1 MKNKKRP
8 IRCNHHFEKDD
19 TTSSGEFICSYFIWM
34 TPNQQKQR
42 AEELNKMTKKK
53 QSDINQ
59 AFFGNDVYI
68 TKLMVYNKSIPIG
81 K

>member
-42 AEELNKMTKKK
+42 AEELNKMTKK
-53 QSDINQ
+53 
-59 AFFGNDVYI
+59 
-68 TKLMVYNKSIPIG
+68 NKSRSDLYQIDFLYYIIN
-81 K
+81 KYSDCIIQEY

>member
-1 MKNKKRP
+1 MKNKKIP
-8 IRCNHHFEKDD
+8 IHCNHHFEKDD

-53 QSDINQ
+53 
-59 AFFGNDVYI
+59 
-68 TKLMVYNKSIPIG
+68 
-81 K
+81 

>member
-8 IRCNHHFEKDD
+8 ICCNHHFEKDD

-42 AEELNKMTKKK
+42 AEELNKMTKK
-53 QSDINQ
+53 IIRNVTLPVP
-59 AFFGNDVYI
+59 A
-68 TKLMVYNKSIPIG
+68 SI
-81 K
+81 

>member
-8 IRCNHHFEKDD
+8 ICCNHHFEKDD
-19 TTSSGEFICSYFIWM
+19 TTSSGGFICSYFIWM

-53 QSDINQ
+53 
-59 AFFGNDVYI
+59 
-68 TKLMVYNKSIPIG
+68 
-81 K
+81 